1 MFRNWSRSNYR
12 TTSVIERD
20 LHPSIVLA
28 TNKRACV
35 EFREPI
41 RWGFDRET
49 ATPCEKGEKRGRCNR
64 PLISTRRRKEESL
77 PSESLVINSR

>member
-49 ATPCEKGEKRGRCNR
+49 VTPCEKGEKKRTLQPPPDFNSTTQGGISPFRVPCNQ
-64 PLISTRRRKEESL
+64 
-77 PSESLVINSR
+77 